1 MKELKEVT
9 VNFMAGKDN
18 RNILFTNVKRV
29 NVTQKYLELS
39 FGDSELF
46 TLKVE
51 NLVFYTIK

>member
-1 MKELKEVT
+1 MNELKEVR

>member
-1 MKELKEVT
+1 MKKLKTVT
-9 VNFMAGKDN
+9 VNFMVGKDN
-18 RNILFTNVKRV
+18 RNILFANVKRV
-29 NVTQKYLELS
+29 NITQEYLELS

>member
-1 MKELKEVT
+1 MNELKEVT

-18 RNILFTNVKRV
+18 RNILFANVKRV
-29 NVTQKYLELS
+29 NITQEYLELS

-46 TLKVE
+46 VLKLE

>member
-29 NVTQKYLELS
+29 NITQEYLELS
-39 FGDSELF
+39 FGDPELF

>member
-1 MKELKEVT
+1 MNKLKEVT

-18 RNILFTNVKRV
+18 RNILFSNVKRV
-29 NVTQKYLELS
+29 NITQKYLELS

>member
-18 RNILFTNVKRV
+18 RNIVFTNVKRV
-29 NVTQKYLELS
+29 NITQRFLELS